1 MKNYIKKY
9 RNELG
14 LSQTAL
20 AHKIGVSQNTI
31 SSLECEIYDPR
42 CSTALKISQVFG
54 VPVEEIFKLSS

>member
-1 MKNYIKKY
+1 MNNKIKFY
-9 RNELG
+9 RKKLG

-20 AHKIGVSQNTI
+20 AQKIGVSQNTI

-42 CSTALKISQVFG
+42 CSTALKLSQVFG